1 MIALLKNDQR
11 KLLLMKKTCEENVE
25 SAIEVFLEEAS
36 SVNSCQKNI
45 INEIIDVTII
55 ILSINIVNLDLKP
68 SHCQKKLK
76 IAKSQQQ
83 QQQNR
88 PLLWPIFKI

>member
-36 SVNSCQKNI
+36 SVNSCQKKHYQRNHRRHNHYL
-45 INEIIDVTII
+45 INDHYQLRSKTF
-55 ILSINIVNLDLKP
+55 S
-68 SHCQKKLK
+68 SSKKT
-76 IAKSQQQ
+76 
-83 QQQNR
+83 
-88 PLLWPIFKI
+88 